1 MLDSPNLQSPADL
14 NSLYGDWST
23 LGAMQGH
30 QNQDLAAQFRQQA
43 YQANANDI
51 DRTGLA
57 NTLTAATM
65 PSDIQIKGNTANQGQ
80 IKTQQDALGL
90 ASAQDA
96 YSDKQALLHKT
107 IARELSDEDLTT
119 ESNKYIKAY
128 QLAQLS
134 GNRTEAEKY
143 RSVLDTL
150 VGAATAK
157 AADRAQATSLG
168 NRRIDA
174 GITEA
179 GISAGAT
186 TNAANIHVGGQIQAA
201 NIAEQAKIHAAE
213 INQKLTSGLNAELQK
228 PASDRDPDKV
238 NSYIQALQ
246 LTSQGYGGLIDTRQF
261 GFDREAN
268 TPGHGAPGL
277 SAADQALID
286 KHLPKKK

>member
-96 YSDKQALLHKT
+96 YPDKQALLHKT
-107 IARELSDEDLTT
+107 IARELDDEDLTR

-128 QLAQLS
+128 QQAQLS
-134 GNRTEAEKY
+134 GNRTEADKY

-157 AADRAQATSLG
+157 AADRAQQTALG

-179 GISAGAT
+179 GIGAGAT
-186 TNAANIHVGGQIQAA
+186 RDSAAMHLGGTMYTAQQSNATKEYIANLGKGL
-201 NIAEQAKIHAAE
+201 EGRAAE
-213 INQKLTSGLNAELQK
+213 LSRQRDAET
-228 PASDRDPDKV
+228 DPSRKAALDAAYNEAVYNKALLGQFG
-238 NSYIQALQ
+238 NSLDVKDA
-246 LTSQGYGGLIDTRQF
+246 T
-261 GFDREAN
+261 GFDR
-268 TPGHGAPGL
+268 GAAQLKNKAEP
-277 SAADQALID
+277 SIKDKRDAL
-286 KHLPKKK
+286 